1 MHKNMQKQAT
11 IIMLTFVF
19 ALVVC
24 GAVAAADNSTVNA
37 TNASSVSS
45 TNAAPAPA
53 PAPNQ
58 PTVNAPTASDQ
69 QASST
74 PATTSGGDPRIV
86 GDPTCYTTI
95 QDAVNHAI
103 KGDVI
108 IVDCGVYNE
117 NVVINTMLT
126 LIGQEGAVVVAD
138 NSNKPVFK
146 INSGGSGTTITGFTI
161 MGGSDGIELN
171 GVSDCEIS
179 DNTIVS
185 NKDGIE
191 LNNADFNCIKDNE
204 IKYNLD
210 DGISLRNSE
219 GNTIKDNKITS
230 NGDDGISLYRSE
242 GNKITDNKINSNLD
256 DGVSL
261 DNSDWNDIIG
271 NEINKNYYDGVV
283 LYESDGNLVKCND
296 IIDNQGKGVLIAGS
310 KGNEILKNDIETCIP
325 CSVCIY
331 VKDTCNSSPRA
342 ELTNG
347 RSGRVSELNEVHGN
361 CLIATGENSYA
372 IINNSCKKLDA
383 QCNWFGSAK
392 DPKCKIGGSGVTLYC
407 PWLKEEPKQCGC
419 HQKEKKSE
427 KTTTKKSAKTAK
439 AAKVT
444 AAAGVPMQ
452 TTGAPLALLALALL
466 AVFGGLLPR
475 RK

>member
-1 MHKNMQKQAT
+1 MHKNMRKQAT

-37 TNASSVSS
+37 TNSSNLSS
-45 TNAAPAPA
+45 DATPAATAPAA
-53 PAPNQ
+53 DTTSTSQ
-58 PTVNAPTASDQ
+58 QTAASNQ

-171 GVSDCEIS
+171 GVNNCEIS
-179 DNTIVS
+179 ENTIVS

-210 DGISLRNSE
+210 DGISLNYAD
-219 GNTIKDNKITS
+219 GNTIKDNKITT

-261 DNSDWNDIIG
+261 YSSDWNDIIG
-271 NEINKNYYDGVV
+271 NEINKNYYDGIA
-283 LYESDGNLVKCND
+283 LYESNGNLVKCND

-331 VKDTCNSSPRA
+331 VKDIDGIT
-342 ELTNG
+342 
-347 RSGRVSELNEVHGN
+347 SELNEVHGN

-372 IINNSCKKLDA
+372 IINNSCKKLNA

-407 PWLKEEPKQCGC
+407 PWLKEEPKKCGC
-419 HQKEKKSE
+419 HKEKKSE
-427 KTTTKKSAKTAK
+427 ETTTKSAKTAK

>member
-86 GDPTCYTTI
+86 GDPTCYPTI
-95 QDAVNHAI
+95 QAAVNNAI
-103 KGDVI
+103 KGDII
-108 IVDCGVYNE
+108 IVECGAYNE

-126 LIGQEGAVVVAD
+126 LIGQKGAVVVAAD
-138 NSNKPVFK
+138 PNQPVFT
-146 INSGGSGTTITGFTI
+146 INSGGSGTKIIGFTI

-171 GVSDCEIS
+171 DVSNCEIKC
-179 DNTIVS
+179 NKIVS

-210 DGISLRNSE
+210 DGISLYWSD
-219 GNTIKDNKITS
+219 GNTIKDNRITS
-230 NGDDGISLYRSE
+230 NVDDGISLYRSE
-242 GNKITDNKINSNLD
+242 GNKIIDNEINSNLG
-256 DGVSL
+256 DGVDL
-261 DNSDWNDIIG
+261 YHSDWNDIIG

-331 VKDTCNSSPRA
+331 VKDTNPVLRT
-342 ELTNG
+342 ELTDEVF
-347 RSGRVSELNEVHGN
+347 GRVSELNEVHGN
-361 CLIATGENSYA
+361 SLIATGENSYA
-372 IINNSCKKLDA
+372 IINNSCEKLNA
-383 QCNWFGSAK
+383 ECNWFGSDK
-392 DPKCKIGGSGVTLYC
+392 NPKCKIGGSGVTLYC
-407 PWLKEEPKQCGC
+407 PWLKEEPTKCKC
-419 HQKEKKSE
+419 HKEKKSE
-427 KTTTKKSAKTAK
+427 KTTTKKSVKTAK
-439 AAKVT
+439 AVKVT